1 MEKKKEK
8 KKRNESSMM
17 VESIFETRTADSVAY
32 RAFIAV
38 VENSIRANL
47 A

>member
-1 MEKKKEK
+1 MEKKKKKKGK

-32 RAFIAV
+32 TELLLR
-38 VENSIRANL
+38 
-47 A
+47 